1 MYTPVPEDYLPL
13 IVQALE
19 HYYAYTRAV
28 KRDDAR
34 YQEAA
39 EWFKRKP
46 ATKSAAHGGA
56 GKRKRGRVAAG

>member
-1 MYTPVPEDYLPL
+1 MNTPVPEHYVPL

-19 HYYAYTRAV
+19 HYWAYTRAV

-46 ATKSAAHGGA
+46 TAGSAAPGRA
-56 GKRKRGRVAAG
+56 GKRKRGRVAGA